1 MEQKKLF
8 SEVLASVTKYFLIL
22 VVVIVLLI
30 FCSGIRIVETGNV
43 ALVLRFG
50 KLVGDTPE
58 EQVHGPGLLL
68 AFPYIIDEVIMIPT
82 DRVMEQS
89 INTYFTPDEG
99 KTNDGAYVI
108 TGDQNIATLSA
119 SVKYKVSDPVAYA
132 LNIKSIESVIN
143 GTVSSAMLSQAAAT
157 DVDDLLTGGKE
168 TYAAAVLKKAKARLA
183 PMGVELIGMELT
195 QVRMPKEVRE
205 VYDQVNSASV
215 EAETIVERARSYVT
229 TLIPNAQGIA
239 AENVATANTNYATKT
254 SAAKAALTEFWGVLE
269 EYEQNPEV
277 VKMRIYNTKI
287 AQIIDTIGQI
297 RIVEDEQSTI
307 YIKP

>member
-22 VVVIVLLI
+22 VIAVVILI

-50 KLVGDTPE
+50 ALVGDTPE
-58 EQVHGPGLLL
+58 EQIHQPGLLL
-68 AFPYIIDEVIMIPT
+68 AFPYIIDEVIIVPT

-89 INTYFTPDEG
+89 ITTYFTPDEG

-132 LNIKSIESVIN
+132 LNVNNIQQVIN
-143 GTVSSAMLSQAAAT
+143 GTVSSAMLTQAAST

-168 TYAAAVLKKAKARLA
+168 EFATAVLKNASGKLSVV
-183 PMGVELIGMELT
+183 GVVLIGIELT

-205 VYDQVNSASV
+205 IYDQVNSASV
-215 EAETIVERARSYVT
+215 EAETIVERANSYVT

-239 AENVATANTNYATKT
+239 ADEIATANTNYSTKT
-254 SAAKAALTEFWGVLE
+254 AAATTALAEFWGVLE

-277 VKMRIYNTKI
+277 VKLRIYNEKMAKI
-287 AQIIDTIGQI
+287 IETIGEI
-297 RIVEDEQSTI
+297 KIVDDEQSTI
-307 YIKP
+307 FINP

>member
-22 VVVIVLLI
+22 VIAVVILI

-50 KLVGDTPE
+50 ALVGDTPE
-58 EQVHGPGLLL
+58 EQIHQPGLLL
-68 AFPYIIDEVIMIPT
+68 AFPYIIDEVIIVPT

-89 INTYFTPDEG
+89 ITTYFTPDEG

-132 LNIKSIESVIN
+132 LNVNNIQQVIN
-143 GTVSSAMLSQAAAT
+143 GTVSSAMLTQAAST

-168 TYAAAVLKKAKARLA
+168 EFATAVLKNASGKLSVV
-183 PMGVELIGMELT
+183 GVELIGIELT

-205 VYDQVNSASV
+205 IYDQVNSASV
-215 EAETIVERARSYVT
+215 EAETIVERANSYVT

-239 AENVATANTNYATKT
+239 ADEIATANTNYSTKT
-254 SAAKAALTEFWGVLE
+254 AAATTALAEFWGVLE

-277 VKMRIYNTKI
+277 VKLRIYNEKMAKI
-287 AQIIDTIGQI
+287 IETIGEI
-297 RIVEDEQSTI
+297 KIVDDEQSTI
-307 YIKP
+307 FINP

>member
-22 VVVIVLLI
+22 VIAVVVLI
-30 FCSGIRIVETGNV
+30 FCSGIRVVQTGNV

-50 KLVGDTPE
+50 QLVGDTPE
-58 EQVHGPGLLL
+58 EQIHQPGLLL
-68 AFPYIIDEVIMIPT
+68 AFPYIIDEVVMVPT
-82 DRVMEQS
+82 DQVMEQS
-89 INTYFTPDEG
+89 VNTYFTPDEA
-99 KTNDGAYVI
+99 KTNEGAYVI

-132 LNIKSIESVIN
+132 LNVSSVESVIN
-143 GTVSSAMLSQAAAT
+143 GTVSSAMLAQAAST

-168 TYAAAVLKKAKARLA
+168 VFASAVLKNASEKLTQV
-183 PMGVELIGMELT
+183 GVQLTSIELT

-215 EAETIVERARSYVT
+215 EAETIVERANSYVT

-239 AENVATANTNYATKT
+239 AESIATANTNYANQT
-254 SAAKAALTEFWGVLE
+254 AAATTALAEFWGVLE
-269 EYEQNPEV
+269 EYRQNPEV
-277 VKMRIYNTKI
+277 VKLRLYNTKM
-287 AQIIDTIGQI
+287 AEIIEAIGQI
-297 RIVEDEQSTI
+297 KIVEDEQSTI
-307 YIKP
+307 FLNP